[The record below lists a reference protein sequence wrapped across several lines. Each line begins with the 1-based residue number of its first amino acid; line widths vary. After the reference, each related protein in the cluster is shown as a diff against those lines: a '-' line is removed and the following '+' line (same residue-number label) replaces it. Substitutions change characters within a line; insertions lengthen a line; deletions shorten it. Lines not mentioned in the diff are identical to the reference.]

1 VRTVTFKWISNRYV
15 RAVGTDHGG
24 PYFESSTYGGVRYK
38 QVLGFAHKNRLK
50 VIRAKMDEYAD
61 TVDKCI
67 PVGTAD
73 RHNQPNN
80 ALIVARGK
88 TGWHMM
94 IKLDSIDLVLEY
106 TAELDCSVAELDSCL
121 AKFRGSTG
129 TRFFRSQFNSTTGT
143 HGL

>member
-1 VRTVTFKWISNRYV
+1 MRTIAFKWISNRYV
-15 RAVGTDHGG
+15 RAIGTDYGP
-24 PYFESSTYGGVRYK
+24 PYFESNTYDDVRYK

-50 VIRAKMDEYAD
+50 VIRAKLDEYAD

-67 PVGTAD
+67 PMGTAD

-88 TGWHMM
+88 TGWHTV

-106 TAELDCSVAELDSCL
+106 TAALDCKESELDSCL
-121 AKFRGSTG
+121 GSDG
-129 TRFFRSQFNSTTGT
+129 TRFFRRPAGSISDCIR
-143 HGL
+143 HHEK